1 MQLDQLIHNELRL
14 RIMTTLLSVEEADFN
29 YLRQVTGATAGN
41 LSSHLDTLAKSL
53 YISIEKEFVGR
64 RTRTTAR
71 LTPTGRQALTTYIDA
86 LTKII
91 HPE

>member
-1 MQLDQLIHNELRL
+1 
-14 RIMTTLLSVEEADFN
+14 MTTLLSVEEADFN

-41 LSSHLDTLAKSL
+41 LSSHLDTLAKAL
-53 YISIEKEFVGR
+53 YITIEKGFVGR

>member
-41 LSSHLDTLAKSL
+41 LSSHLDTLAKAL
-53 YISIEKEFVGR
+53 YITIEKGFVGR